1 MSKFFK
7 LAESSSES
15 SESEESDNEVQVAT
29 NRPVIRDFA
38 YPSDSDDD
46 TPKRVVRALKD
57 KMYEALKEQIRQG
70 RNARNIK
77 DMSKLLTSFES
88 LNKSYEKTK
97 PVIAREGLTIPR
109 FYIRYLV
116 ELEDFLNE
124 QWEDKDGRKS
134 MSKSNAKGL
143 ATLRQKI
150 RKYNKEFESE
160 ISAYREGPDPVG
172 YSSGGGEDDEDEPE
186 APMVET
192 AQPAI
197 KKPPKRVVAKDSDSE
212 ADSEDWGSDDNEEE
226 SSESD
231 LDLEGKQMEELRRY
245 FLKKTITPKNKPE
258 RPDRPKKIKPKVEEE
273 DDNDGEWQKIS
284 HKDDPT
290 KPLFDSKAEITTAA
304 VVGKLEEIVSQ
315 RGRKNTNRKVF
326 VRHLQELYK
335 ITVENDLGV
344 GVMAKIVSSLVSS
357 LFEMGTKITEAMDF
371 ESWNRTA
378 VALDGLLNLLAEN
391 RDVKISVS
399 VTEEQENLSDS
410 SKPYRLHG
418 SVIMQVK
425 RLDDE
430 LTKIFQQCDCHSTDY
445 IEKLK
450 GEQTFCTL
458 VEKAQAYVDDR
469 EGTEGFDSEELATV
483 YMLRIEHLYYKYT
496 EDPESEA
503 LMDRLCKK
511 VYSLKN
517 AMLQRQRALL
527 CQIYHHALHDRWNK
541 AKELLL
547 MSHLQVIVDHS
558 EASTQILYNRTMC
571 QIGLCA
577 FRHGFIREAHQSLS
591 EIHNAQRAKEL
602 LAQGVAPRQMD
613 RTPEQETRERALQ
626 VPYHMHINLEV
637 MECVYLIC
645 SMLLEIPN
653 IACHEYDLRRRLLSR
668 SFHYQLKF
676 SERSPLIGPPENTR
690 EHIVAASR
698 AMLKGDWRKCRD
710 YIINEKMNTKV
721 WNLFRDADKV
731 REMVIEHIQEET
743 LRTYLLMYSTV
754 YTTVSF
760 DTLCNLFELERQR
773 VYALVSKMIIQEELS
788 ATFDEP
794 SNCLFM
800 HRVEPSRL
808 QLLAL
813 SLTDKLTQLSENNEQ
828 IIEPRCGRNYTG
840 PGNWYMQRTERTGD
854 DKMRRGMYQ
863 NDRRGGNYNQDGKNR
878 NWPLG
883 ANSAAQQ
890 GNRRRDAKRY

>member
-7 LAESSSES
+7 LDDSSSGS
-15 SESEESDNEVQVAT
+15 SESEDSDNEVPQQ
-29 NRPVIRDFA
+29 PVTRAVKIADFA

-46 TPKRVVRALKD
+46 GGQKRVVRAQKD
-57 KMYEALKEQIRQG
+57 KLYSVLKEQIRQG

-77 DMSKLLTSFES
+77 DMAKLLTNFEG

-97 PVIAREGLTIPR
+97 AVIAREGLTIPR
-109 FYIRYLV
+109 FYIRYLA

-124 QWEDKDGRKS
+124 QWEDKEGRKN
-134 MSKSNAKGL
+134 MSKPNAKGL
-143 ATLRQKI
+143 ATLRQKL
-150 RKYNKEFESE
+150 RKYNKDFESE
-160 ISAYREGPDPVG
+160 IAAYREGPDPVG
-172 YSSGGGEDDEDEPE
+172 YSSGGGEEEEDELEAPKAQEPQAPSKKPKKTAEGSDED
-186 APMVET
+186 
-192 AQPAI
+192 
-197 KKPPKRVVAKDSDSE
+197 
-212 ADSEDWGSDDNEEE
+212 SDDWKSDTEDE

-231 LDLEGKQMEELRRY
+231 LDLEGKQMEDLRRY
-245 FLKKTITPKNKPE
+245 FLKKEKTPKVK
-258 RPDRPKKIKPKVEEE
+258 PDREEDEEE
-273 DDNDGEWQKIS
+273 GEWHRIS
-284 HKDDPT
+284 HKDDPS
-290 KPLFDSKAEITTAA
+290 KPLFDPKAEITTD
-304 VVGKLEEIVSQ
+304 VVVNKLEEIVSQ

-326 VRHLQELYK
+326 SRHLQELYN
-335 ITVENDLGV
+335 ITVEKELGI
-344 GVMAKIVSSLVSS
+344 GLQAKIVSSLVSS
-357 LFEMGTKITEAMDF
+357 LFEIGAKITEAMDF

-378 VALDGLLNLLAEN
+378 TAIDGLLNLLAEHP
-391 RDVKISVS
+391 SVQLS
-399 VTEEQENLSDS
+399 VHVTDEEENLSDP

-418 SVIMQVK
+418 SVIMQIK

-430 LTKIFQQCDCHSTDY
+430 LTKIFQQSDCHSTG
-445 IEKLK
+445 LHR
-450 GEQTFCTL
+450 QVFCTL
-458 VEKAQAYVDDR
+458 IEKAQQYVDAR
-469 EGTEGFDSEELATV
+469 EGTAGFDEDELPLT
-483 YMLRIEHLYYKYT
+483 YMLRIEHLYYKFT
-496 EDPESEA
+496 EDPEVQQ
-503 LMDRLCKK
+503 LLDRLCKK
-511 VYSLKN
+511 VYACKKEK
-517 AMLQRQRALL
+517 LQRQRALL
-527 CQIYHHALHDRWNK
+527 CQIYHHALHDRWNQ
-541 AKELLL
+541 AKELML
-547 MSHLQVIVDHS
+547 MSHLQANVEHS

-591 EIHNAQRAKEL
+591 EIHNTQRAKEL

-653 IACHEYDLRRRLLSR
+653 IACYEYDLRRRLLSR

-710 YIINEKMNTKV
+710 FIINEKMNTKV
-721 WNLFRDADKV
+721 WNLFRNADGV
-731 REMVIEHIQEET
+731 RAMVSERIQKET

-760 DTLCNLFELERQR
+760 ETLCNLFELERPR

-813 SLTDKLTQLSENNEQ
+813 NLTDKLTQLAENNEQ
-828 IIEPRCGRNYTG
+828 IIEPRGGRSYTGG
-840 PGNWYMQRTERTGD
+840 PGNWYNQQRSDRTGD
-854 DKMRRGMYQ
+854 DKNRRGYQVSHLLIFLLLILRLQ
-863 NDRRGGNYNQDGKNR
+863 NDRRGGGYNQDGQGRR
-878 NWPLG
+878 NWPMG
-883 ANSAAQQ
+883 GGGGGQQ
-890 GNRRRDAKRY
+890 NRRRDQRRY